1 MMTMGTRTTRAALM
15 ALAVALLAAAMTAM
29 PAARAQGF
37 VSASGSGGRA
47 ESTSVSDSGGDVSTA
62 DTTGALLTQVA
73 FTDVGDSA
81 PATTITS
88 GAADSSLAYAHTP
101 ESIAASETG
110 GKSYSRAFTDDE
122 GGRGATALTT
132 TDANAIGLAARADRA
147 EAEAVSDSMAVISG
161 PLTPL
166 GTLTPGGLPAFTIP
180 LEALSISNSLAEA
193 IASEVTMA
201 MSVVEDPVTFSSPG
215 SFAEA
220 RPQAAASALYYP
232 NGFPAVEEVAAEDLV
247 NLVEVLDDSG
257 ILGAILGAVAGD
269 EAVLANVQCGS
280 D

>member
-1 MMTMGTRTTRAALM
+1 MMMMTTTMGTRTTRAALM

-37 VSASGSGGRA
+37 VSGSGSGGRA

-62 DTTGALLTQVA
+62 DTTGELVTQVA

-147 EAEAVSDSMAVISG
+147 EAEARSDSTAVISD
-161 PLTPL
+161 PLDLL
-166 GTLTPGGLPAFTIP
+166 GP

-232 NGFPAVEEVAAEDLV
+232 NGFPAVDEVEAEDLV

>member
-1 MMTMGTRTTRAALM
+1 MMMMTTTMGTRTTRAALM

-37 VSASGSGGRA
+37 VSGSGSGGRA
-47 ESTSVSDSGGDVSTA
+47 ESTSVSDSG
-62 DTTGALLTQVA
+62 
-73 FTDVGDSA
+73 VGDSA

-147 EAEAVSDSMAVISG
+147 EAEAVSDSMAVIMNPRG
-161 PLTPL
+161 PL
-166 GTLTPGGLPAFTIP
+166 GSMF
-180 LEALSISNSLAEA
+180 EAISISNSLAEA

-232 NGFPAVEEVAAEDLV
+232 NGFPAVDEVEAEDLV